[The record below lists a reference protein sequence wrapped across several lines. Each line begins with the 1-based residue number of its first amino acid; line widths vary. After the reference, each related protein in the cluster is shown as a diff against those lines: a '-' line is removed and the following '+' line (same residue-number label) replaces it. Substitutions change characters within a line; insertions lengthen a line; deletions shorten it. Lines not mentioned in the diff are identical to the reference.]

1 MSRRPTRRFADT
13 GSIPFVGSLHP
24 KSRPSP
30 LLSLGLV
37 VGALLIIGYVY
48 HGSGGRSAADA
59 FSRLEGGTSC
69 TAELHRA
76 LPVLKKAY
84 GDNMRKVLHVGPDA
98 CSVVSKLLKEE
109 DTEAWGIEPYDL
121 DETDS
126 NCKALVHKGIVRVAD
141 IKFPLPYRSKSFSLV
156 VVSDAADYLSPR
168 YLNKTLPELARVAAD
183 GLVILSGYP
192 GQQKVKGAELSKFGR
207 PAKLRS
213 SSWWI
218 RFFIQTS
225 LEENEPVTKKF
236 EQAAAKRPLKF
247 LVIALIYKRLTCM
260 RVEHSPIVEQPT
272 NSEFDVRVSQNS
284 LNLNIDSSRMA
295 MEQQFDDLMI
305 VDLRS
310 LNSIVNNNDDVQGEL
325 DSDEPSQYESSDDD
339 QSSGDDDDDNND
351 ENVNGESTFVGVYT
365 DNHSSIAI
373 PYLDHTKESLE
384 ELSAGFVGDS
394 LNRNMFVS
402 LFCTLK
408 RVSGDVKKWR
418 PAGADRGFTFLK
430 YNLTISYHRTNLLA
444 RYVYNCA
451 FVDVMADN
459 GLLTNVNFQVFKW
472 SANANGGV
480 LESLG
485 YKEGY
490 RVDVDVP
497 EGTWADAPS
506 FHDILIFNTGHW
518 WWAPSKFDPVKS
530 PMLFFEKG
538 NPVVP
543 PVSPDS
549 GLDMVLKHMISYL
562 NKRIRPRTTVFMRTQ
577 SPRHFEGGD
586 WDQGGSCQRSQ
597 PLSSQEVEELFSL
610 KNNGTNVE
618 VRLVNQHLY
627 RAFQG
632 TRFHVLD
639 VSHVSEFR
647 ADAHPSTAG
656 GKKHD
661 DCMHWCLPGLTDIWN
676 DLFVAYL
683 RNIEDR
689 T

>member
-37 VGALLIIGYVY
+37 VGALLIIGYIY

-59 FSRLEGGTSC
+59 FSRLEGGASC

-84 GDNMRKVLHVGPDA
+84 ADNMRKVLHVGPDT

-156 VVSDAADYLSPR
+156 VVSDAVDYLSPR
-168 YLNKTLPELARVAAD
+168 YLNKTLPELARVATD

-192 GQQKVKGAELSKFGR
+192 GQQRVKVAELSKFGR

-225 LEENEPVTKKF
+225 LEENETATKKF
-236 EQAAAKRPLKF
+236 EQAAAK
-247 LVIALIYKRLTCM
+247 
-260 RVEHSPIVEQPT
+260 
-272 NSEFDVRVSQNS
+272 
-284 LNLNIDSSRMA
+284 
-295 MEQQFDDLMI
+295 
-305 VDLRS
+305 
-310 LNSIVNNNDDVQGEL
+310 
-325 DSDEPSQYESSDDD
+325 
-339 QSSGDDDDDNND
+339 
-351 ENVNGESTFVGVYT
+351 
-365 DNHSSIAI
+365 
-373 PYLDHTKESLE
+373 
-384 ELSAGFVGDS
+384 SAGFVGDS

-444 RYVYNCA
+444 RYGRNCGS
-451 FVDVMADN
+451 VDVMTDS
-459 GLLTNVNFQVFKW
+459 GLLLNLNFQRRKW

-497 EGTWADAPS
+497 EGTWAEAPS

-543 PVSPDS
+543 PVSSDS
-549 GLDMVLKHMISYL
+549 GLDLVLKHMISYV
-562 NKRIRPRTTVFMRTQ
+562 NKRMRPSTTVFMRTQ

-597 PLSSQEVEELFSL
+597 PLSPQEVEELFSL
-610 KNNGTNVE
+610 QNNGTNVE

-627 RAFQG
+627 RAFEG
-632 TRFHVLD
+632 TRFHILD
-639 VSHVSEFR
+639 ISHLSEFR
-647 ADAHPSTAG
+647 ADAHPATAG

-661 DCMHWCLPGLTDIWN
+661 DCMHWCLPGLTDTWN

-683 RNIEDR
+683 SNIKDR

>member
-1 MSRRPTRRFADT
+1 MANQWKKLKQPSSL
-13 GSIPFVGSLHP
+13 SIS
-24 KSRPSP
+24 PSC
-30 LLSLGLV
+30 LFLSLLCF
-37 VGALLIIGYVY
+37 ASLFL
-48 HGSGGRSAADA
+48 A
-59 FSRLEGGTSC
+59 FSLFNTSPQ
-69 TAELHRA
+69 TTSVKNS
-76 LPVLKKAY
+76 VLY
-84 GDNMRKVLHVGPDA
+84 
-98 CSVVSKLLKEE
+98 
-109 DTEAWGIEPYDL
+109 
-121 DETDS
+121 
-126 NCKALVHKGIVRVAD
+126 
-141 IKFPLPYRSKSFSLV
+141 SKSCNFTNGQWIYDPSIK
-156 VVSDAADYLSPR
+156 SPR
-168 YLNKTLPELARVAAD
+168 YDNTCKE
-183 GLVILSGYP
+183 
-192 GQQKVKGAELSKFGR
+192 
-207 PAKLRS
+207 
-213 SSWWI
+213 
-218 RFFIQTS
+218 
-225 LEENEPVTKKF
+225 
-236 EQAAAKRPLKF
+236 
-247 LVIALIYKRLTCM
+247 IYKGWNCIG
-260 RVEHSPIVEQPT
+260 SKKSNAFDIVKWRWKPYQCHLP
-272 NSEFDVRVSQNS
+272 
-284 LNLNIDSSRMA
+284 
-295 MEQQFDDLMI
+295 QFDP
-305 VDLRS
+305 VS
-310 LNSIVNNNDDVQGEL
+310 FLNRFRNKNI
-325 DSDEPSQYESSDDD
+325 
-339 QSSGDDDDDNND
+339 
-351 ENVNGESTFVGVYT
+351 
-365 DNHSSIAI
+365 
-373 PYLDHTKESLE
+373 
-384 ELSAGFVGDS
+384 GFVGDS

-444 RYVYNCA
+444 RY
-451 FVDVMADN
+451 
-459 GLLTNVNFQVFKW
+459 GRW

-639 VSHVSEFR
+639 ISHVSEFR